1 VGTITPGKQADI
13 VLIRTDQVNV
23 APVVD
28 PVASVVIAADT
39 SNVDTVMVAGRIVKQ
54 NGQLTRVDL
63 PSLLRRLD
71 GARDYLLSKAGAISH
86 WTLSRRD

>member
-1 VGTITPGKQADI
+1 M
-13 VLIRTDQVNV
+13 
-23 APVVD
+23 
-28 PVASVVIAADT
+28 ASVVIAADT

-71 GARDYLLSKAGAISH
+71 GARDYLLSAAGAIPH